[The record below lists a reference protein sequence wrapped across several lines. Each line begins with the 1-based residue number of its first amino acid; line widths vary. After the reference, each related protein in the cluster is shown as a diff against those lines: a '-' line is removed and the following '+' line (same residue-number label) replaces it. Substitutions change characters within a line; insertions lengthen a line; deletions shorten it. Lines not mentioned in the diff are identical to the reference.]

1 MPNTFDWIV
10 ASGAFGAASS
20 WSVGEPGDVSGPP
33 TSADY
38 AEIDIAASLY
48 GTGVADN
55 LDIDAA
61 VTISSRLITTVSGSA
76 TIGANGVA
84 SVTVSS
90 TWTAVGYLQVG
101 GYPVNGVAYAGTLTI
116 GAGGIVDNPSTQGVA
131 IGATT
136 FTTSSVPARAP

>member
-1 MPNTFDWIV
+1 M
-10 ASGAFGAASS
+10 
-20 WSVGEPGDVSGPP
+20 
-33 TSADY
+33 
-38 AEIDIAASLY
+38 
-48 GTGVADN
+48 
-55 LDIDAA
+55 
-61 VTISSRLITTVSGSA
+61 TISSRLITTVGGSA